1 MNNIIRFASFMIC
14 ILALQ
19 SCVKDLQDDVN
30 DGGWNHERSVIG
42 IEFENQIGAASIEN
56 VDASTGNIDL
66 AINVGAQPS
75 MASVKLKKL
84 DLSFQATSSVKVGD
98 ALDFSNGQ
106 ASFTVTSTL
115 GETRTYTIHVSE
127 FTESLVGTY
136 QVNSLTVYGGTGPE
150 WGGGAV
156 MQLADKPWCWS
167 EIYGP
172 DVECDNT
179 LTFTLIG
186 VTEDGSTTGTC
197 FNNAGDDGKYADFI
211 FQGSM
216 NKEEE
221 GVDIDL
227 KHFYRQI
234 PEGESTWIRNYSE
247 GTVSFISKEG
257 KTTVG
262 QFVEAG
268 TIDVGYDTSFTVD
281 NQAFQFS
288 LSGTD
293 DWTNIYSDYDK
304 FVKKPRIFWVCVTK
318 VN

>member
-1 MNNIIRFASFMIC
+1 
-14 ILALQ
+14 
-19 SCVKDLQDDVN
+19 
-30 DGGWNHERSVIG
+30 
-42 IEFENQIGAASIEN
+42 
-56 VDASTGNIDL
+56 
-66 AINVGAQPS
+66 
-75 MASVKLKKL
+75 
-84 DLSFQATSSVKVGD
+84 VGD

-127 FTESLVGTY
+127 FTESLLGTY
-136 QVNSLTVYGGTGPE
+136 QVNALTVYGGTGPE

-167 EIYGP
+167 DTYGP
-172 DVECDNT
+172 DAECDNT
-179 LTFTLIG
+179 LTFTLTG

-197 FNNAGDDGKYADFI
+197 INNAGDDGKYADFI

-227 KHFYRQI
+227 KKFYRQI

-247 GTVSFISKEG
+247 GTVTFISKDG
-257 KTTVG
+257 RTTVG

-268 TIDVGYDTSFTVD
+268 TIDVGYDKSFTVD

-288 LSGTD
+288 LNGTD

-304 FVKKPRIFWVCVTK
+304 FVKKPRILWVSVTK

>member
-1 MNNIIRFASFMIC
+1 
-14 ILALQ
+14 
-19 SCVKDLQDDVN
+19 
-30 DGGWNHERSVIG
+30 
-42 IEFENQIGAASIEN
+42 
-56 VDASTGNIDL
+56 
-66 AINVGAQPS
+66 
-75 MASVKLKKL
+75 VKLKKL

-98 ALDFSNGQ
+98 VLDFSNGQ

-127 FTESLVGTY
+127 FTESLLGTY
-136 QVNSLTVYGGTGPE
+136 QVNALTVYGGTGPE

-167 EIYGP
+167 DTYGP
-172 DVECDNT
+172 DAECDNT
-179 LTFTLIG
+179 LTFTLTG

-197 FNNAGDDGKYADFI
+197 INNAGDDGKYADFI

-227 KHFYRQI
+227 KKFYRQI

-247 GTVSFISKEG
+247 GTVTFISKDG
-257 KTTVG
+257 RTTVG

-268 TIDVGYDTSFTVD
+268 TIDVGYDKSFTVD

-288 LSGTD
+288 LNGTD

-304 FVKKPRIFWVCVTK
+304 FAKKPRIFWVSVTK

>member
-1 MNNIIRFASFMIC
+1 MNNIIRFASFVIC
-14 ILALQ
+14 VLALQ

-30 DGGWNHERSVIG
+30 NGGWNHERSVIG
-42 IEFENQIGAASIEN
+42 IEFENQICAASIEN
-56 VDASTGNIDL
+56 VDATTGNIDL
-66 AINVGAQPS
+66 KINVGAQPS
-75 MASVKLKKL
+75 MTSVKLKKL
-84 DLSFQATSSVKVGD
+84 ELSYQATSSLNVGD
-98 ALDFSNGQ
+98 ALDFASGL

-127 FTESLVGTY
+127 FEESLVGTY
-136 QVNSLTVYGGTGPE
+136 QVNALTVYGGTGPE

-179 LTFTLIG
+179 LTFTFIG

-197 FNNAGDDGKYADFI
+197 INNAGSDGKYADFI

-227 KHFYRQI
+227 KKFYRQI

-304 FVKKPRIFWVCVTK
+304 FVKKPRIFWISVTK

>member
-14 ILALQ
+14 VLALQ

-30 DGGWNHERSVIG
+30 KGGWNHERSVIG
-42 IEFENQIGAASIEN
+42 IEFENQIGVASIEN
-56 VDASTGNIDL
+56 ADATTGNIDL
-66 AINVGAQPS
+66 AINVGSQPS
-75 MASVKLKKL
+75 MTSVKLKKL

-115 GETRTYTIHVSE
+115 GEIRTYTIHVSE
-127 FTESLVGTY
+127 FTESLLGSY
-136 QVNSLTVYGGTGPE
+136 QVNALTVYGGTGPE

-167 EIYGP
+167 DTYGP

-179 LTFTLIG
+179 LTFTLTG

-197 FNNAGDDGKYADFI
+197 INNAGDDGKYADFI

-247 GTVSFISKEG
+247 GTITFISKEG

-262 QFVEAG
+262 QLVEAG